1 MVEEGRKDGGE
12 DDTEGGKERQKRWVS
27 RGLRNGER
35 EQGRRRKRAPSIPY
49 LCYLKPFEC
58 TWLGDINA
66 KLCCARI
73 TDLIRDDRAK
83 EGDRRRDPDMWLVR
97 FQTSELL
104 PTSLIFQGSKKK
116 KKKRVSCSLKN
127 NRVSRVRVGSV
138 QLANKRDVTE
148 KRSSGR
154 TRWFDVI
161 KLS

>member
-116 KKKRVSCSLKN
+116 KKNRVSCSLKN